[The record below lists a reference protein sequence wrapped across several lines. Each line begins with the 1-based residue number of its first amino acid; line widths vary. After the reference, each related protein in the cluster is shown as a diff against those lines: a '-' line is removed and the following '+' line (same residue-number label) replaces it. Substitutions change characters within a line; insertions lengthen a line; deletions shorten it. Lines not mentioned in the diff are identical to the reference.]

1 MRGREF
7 LMKDAYSFDT
17 SQDNAKKSYNKMFVA
32 YMKLFKK
39 MGLSPIA
46 MKAETGPIGGDLSH
60 EFIIISKTGESDVF
74 FDECLLD
81 MQKLFDEIDYNDDL
95 QEHINKYTSFYAA
108 TDEMYNPK
116 EIQNISG
123 NLIKTK
129 GIEVGHIF
137 HFGQKY
143 SKPMNATIT
152 NEKGQNLPVF
162 MGSYGV
168 GVSRLVG
175 GIIEANH
182 DENGIIWP
190 KEVSPFICSLI
201 NLNSDNKECLEVS
214 NQIYNY
220 FNKKMIDVLFDN
232 TKESIGSKLATAD
245 LIGFPYQVII
255 GPKGIKN
262 DSFEIKIRKT
272 NKIINLSLNEI
283 FNFINENM
291 V

>member
-1 MRGREF
+1 M
-7 LMKDAYSFDT
+7 
-17 SQDNAKKSYNKMFVA
+17 
-32 YMKLFKK
+32 
-39 MGLSPIA
+39 
-46 MKAETGPIGGDLSH
+46 H
-60 EFIIISKTGESDVF
+60 
-74 FDECLLD
+74 
-81 MQKLFDEIDYNDDL
+81 
-95 QEHINKYTSFYAA
+95 
-108 TDEMYNPK
+108 NPK

-190 KEVSPFICSLI
+190 KEVSPFMCSLI
-201 NLNSDNKECLEVS
+201 NLNSDNNECLEVS

-220 FNKKMIDVLFDN
+220 CNEKMIDVLFDD
-232 TKESIGSKLATAD
+232 TKESIGSKLAAAD

-255 GPKGIKN
+255 GPEGIKS
-262 DSFEIKIRKT
+262 DSFEIKNRKT

>member
-1 MRGREF
+1 
-7 LMKDAYSFDT
+7 
-17 SQDNAKKSYNKMFVA
+17 
-32 YMKLFKK
+32 
-39 MGLSPIA
+39 
-46 MKAETGPIGGDLSH
+46 
-60 EFIIISKTGESDVF
+60 
-74 FDECLLD
+74 
-81 MQKLFDEIDYNDDL
+81 
-95 QEHINKYTSFYAA
+95 
-108 TDEMYNPK
+108 
-116 EIQNISG
+116 
-123 NLIKTK
+123 
-129 GIEVGHIF
+129 
-137 HFGQKY
+137 
-143 SKPMNATIT
+143 MNATIT

-190 KEVSPFICSLI
+190 KEVSPFMCSLI
-201 NLNSDNKECLEVS
+201 NLNSDNKECFEVS

-220 FNKKMIDVLFDN
+220 FNKKMIHVLFDD

-255 GPKGIKN
+255 GPKGIKS
-262 DSFEIKIRKT
+262 DSFEIKTRKT